1 MKGIFT
7 CIKNKINVKYFLI
20 PFISVYVHERK
31 CAYECVYL

>member
-1 MKGIFT
+1 MKKWKVFLL
-7 CIKNKINVKYFLI
+7 KINVKYFLI